1 MSERKQNWSSRELE
15 ELATGHTKHST
26 FLTSKHGPSSSEA
39 EKKIVLNEILLSV
52 NSVGGNG
59 RTIDEMSK
67 KWKDLK
73 SRTKK
78 KEQGRLKALRS
89 SGLGEIPKT
98 LILTELEERVLS
110 CIPAVS
116 VTGIQTGVDTNRSFS
131 KFLGVANEDE
141 VEVAAKENCP
151 SAADYTN
158 CAESSSDT
166 VKNLRCSSGTSSTG
180 KRKREYYDCLCS
192 DELISLQRELLAE
205 SRTRNELL
213 REISGSLKSLVS
225 QRDQQTLND
234 LLGFQ

>member
-39 EKKIVLNEILLSV
+39 EKKRVLNEILLSV

-98 LILTELEERVLS
+98 LILTELEER
-110 CIPAVS
+110 
-116 VTGIQTGVDTNRSFS
+116 
-131 KFLGVANEDE
+131 FLGVANEDE

-166 VKNLRCSSGTSSTG
+166 VKNVRCSSGTSSTG
-180 KRKREYYDCLCS
+180 KRKREYYDCQCS

>member
-1 MSERKQNWSSRELE
+1 MTERKQNWTLRELE
-15 ELATGHTKHST
+15 ELAAGYKKHCT

-39 EKKIVLNEILLSV
+39 EKKRVLNEILLSV

-89 SGLGEIPKT
+89 SGLGTIPQT

-141 VEVAAKENCP
+141 VE
-151 SAADYTN
+151 
-158 CAESSSDT
+158 
-166 VKNLRCSSGTSSTG
+166 
-180 KRKREYYDCLCS
+180 DCQCS

-225 QRDQQTLND
+225 QRDQKTLSD

>member
-1 MSERKQNWSSRELE
+1 MTERKQNWTLRELE
-15 ELATGHTKHST
+15 ELAAGYKKHCT

-39 EKKIVLNEILLSV
+39 EKKRVLNEILLSV

-78 KEQGRLKALRS
+78 KEQGRLKDLRS
-89 SGLGEIPKT
+89 SGLGEIPKP
-98 LILTELEERVLS
+98 LILTELEER
-110 CIPAVS
+110 
-116 VTGIQTGVDTNRSFS
+116 
-131 KFLGVANEDE
+131 FLGVANEDE
-141 VEVAAKENCP
+141 VE
-151 SAADYTN
+151 
-158 CAESSSDT
+158 ESSSDT
-166 VKNLRCSSGTSSTG
+166 VKNVRCSSGPSSTG
-180 KRKREYYDCLCS
+180 KRKREYYDCQCS

-225 QRDQQTLND
+225 QRDRQTLSD